1 MVGDEKLTR
10 PRSFGEQEMPMSRQP
25 AGVLVDLD
33 NTLYDYWGAAAKALA
48 LFSARLAQDFGLQA
62 AEVCA
67 RYRALPMLPEYEQ
80 IRSGMALRRIRF
92 GQLLASFPQCQ
103 AAEVEHYVALYGECL
118 LGSIQWFEGAR
129 QALLALVQR
138 VPVLI
143 VTESREDITRPTM
156 SVLGLSGSE
165 WRVLCSYAHGVT
177 KRDGSTYRLA
187 LEWMAMPPDDVAMIG
202 DSWEMDILGAAKA
215 GIRQVW
221 QADDSISLP
230 EMPPP
235 GFLGR
240 ANDFSAA
247 CRLLFPEMSES

>member
-1 MVGDEKLTR
+1 MVFARVWHDG
-10 PRSFGEQEMPMSRQP
+10 QP

-33 NTLYDYWGAAAKALA
+33 NTLYDYQGAAARALA
-48 LFSARLAQDFGLQA
+48 LFSAGMAEDFGVDA
-62 AEVCA
+62 AEVYA

-103 AAEVEHYVALYGECL
+103 AADVAQYVEIYGESLC
-118 LGSIQWFEGAR
+118 GSIQWFYGAR
-129 QALLALVQR
+129 EALLALAQR

-143 VTESREDITRPTM
+143 VTESREDIARPIL
-156 SVLGLSGSE
+156 SALALGDE
-165 WRVLCSYAHGVT
+165 WRLLCSYAHGVS
-177 KRDGSTYRLA
+177 KRDGGTFRLA
-187 LEWMAMPPDDVAMIG
+187 LEWMDMPPDDLVMIG
-202 DSWEMDILGAAKA
+202 DSWEMDIIGASKA

-230 EMPPP
+230 EAPPP

-247 CRLLFPEMSES
+247 CRLLFPEMSE

>member
-1 MVGDEKLTR
+1 M
-10 PRSFGEQEMPMSRQP
+10 
-25 AGVLVDLD
+25 
-33 NTLYDYWGAAAKALA
+33 
-48 LFSARLAQDFGLQA
+48 LFSARLAQDFGVDA
-62 AEVCA
+62 TEVCA

-103 AAEVEHYVALYGECL
+103 AADVAQYVEIYGESLC
-118 LGSIQWFEGAR
+118 GSIQWFEGAR
-129 QALLALVQR
+129 EALLALAQR

-143 VTESREDITRPTM
+143 VTESREDIARPIM
-156 SVLGLSGSE
+156 SALGLTGSE
-165 WRVLCSYAHGVT
+165 WRLLCSYAHGVT

-187 LEWMAMPPDDVAMIG
+187 LEWMGMLPDTLVMIG
-202 DSWEMDILGAAKA
+202 DSWEMDILGASKA

-230 EMPPP
+230 ETPPP

-247 CRLLFPEMSES
+247 CRLLFPEMSE